1 MMPAPFMPSDGKT
14 GRARRLAALVADK
27 APGDGITYGEAE
39 ELLDCDRSAVQ
50 AAMRDAMAILER
62 DGRRSVRTVVNFG
75 WVVMKAAEHIDAAS
89 HHLTKSRN
97 SARRSLRKTK
107 PLGAT
112 LRGELTQEQRW
123 AADQARLTA
132 AAVEA
137 MASRGRK
144 SFAELAATAKTAL
157 PPMS

>member
-1 MMPAPFMPSDGKT
+1 MSAPFAPADGEM
-14 GRARRLAALVADK
+14 GRARRLAELLTGK
-27 APGDGITYGEAE
+27 APGEGITYSEAE

-97 SARRSLRKTK
+97 AAKRSLRKTK
-107 PLGAT
+107 PLDAM
-112 LRGELTQEQRW
+112 RGELTQEQRW
-123 AADQARLTA
+123 AADQARLA
-132 AAVEA
+132 AQAVEA
-137 MASRGRK
+137 MAHRGRK
-144 SFAELAATAKTAL
+144 SFAALAATTTTAL